1 MTAERVLLALVGAN
15 LTILALD
22 LLYNIAGLFLGR

>member
-1 MTAERVLLALVGAN
+1 MTAERVLLALVVAN

-22 LLYNIAGLFLGR
+22 FLYNVAGLFLGR